1 MAVVS
6 GPANAA
12 VRWTR
17 AKATSH
23 NIYLLRERSSRSRA
37 MRRPNSSSGAMARA
51 LSSSTAIAKF
61 VASGC
66 FRSEWFKEFEMQRP
80 AGMDIVRR
88 AYELESK
95 RQSLTAEI
103 RNFIIRQNRNCKKQT
118 NKPSQNSRVNAA
130 SAASVRLRNLGRQ
143 RFLRAIRNLIHLLGL
158 QLHPPPNS
166 SKASHVS
173 SRQEA
178 HVHRPRRR
186 TGPAFWKYAS

>member
-1 MAVVS
+1 M
-6 GPANAA
+6 
-12 VRWTR
+12 
-17 AKATSH
+17 AKARYRVAWQS
-23 NIYLLRERSSRSRA
+23 
-37 MRRPNSSSGAMARA
+37 PNS
-51 LSSSTAIAKF
+51 
-61 VASGC
+61 
-66 FRSEWFKEFEMQRP
+66 
-80 AGMDIVRR
+80 RR
-88 AYELESK
+88 ADASEANGLRNLKCRDPLKWILFAALMNFGSK

-143 RFLRAIRNLIHLLGL
+143 QFLRAIRNVIHLLGL

-186 TGPAFWKYAS
+186 TGPAFWKYAP